1 MVSLGGGRAWK
12 QQGGGTRRN
21 RPTTPIFSIS
31 QGQVSLPQSARRPV
45 PPHRLVATLP
55 QPSCI
60 YFISIVCDRPN
71 AASGLRRVQALGEL
85 ARAWFVH
92 ILRASS
98 IARFRATEPA
108 RSSKSKSPGWLQ
120 IIDSKPVKIC
130 GFNFQD
136 HKPLNTHWH
145 ALSLQTSG
153 GGPRRERCLCRS
165 SPACQQQSRY
175 RSRWPP

>member
-1 MVSLGGGRAWK
+1 VHGSSR
-12 QQGGGTRRN
+12 GGGTRRN

-108 RSSKSKSPGWLQ
+108 RSSKSKSPESNNSREGSRRRWASGLRLTC
-120 IIDSKPVKIC
+120 SS
-130 GFNFQD
+130 
-136 HKPLNTHWH
+136 
-145 ALSLQTSG
+145 SL
-153 GGPRRERCLCRS
+153 
-165 SPACQQQSRY
+165 
-175 RSRWPP
+175 RSREWMQGRPQQGCTRARGRLGTEAPPLSVRTRPLPRAKHCVLQLQ

>member
-1 MVSLGGGRAWK
+1 MHGSSR
-12 QQGGGTRRN
+12 GGGTRRN

-60 YFISIVCDRPN
+60 YFVSVVCDRPN

-108 RSSKSKSPGWLQ
+108 RSSKSKSPGQSVAIRPVNPYNL
-120 IIDSKPVKIC
+120 KPIHSAN
-130 GFNFQD
+130 G
-136 HKPLNTHWH
+136 
-145 ALSLQTSG
+145 
-153 GGPRRERCLCRS
+153 
-165 SPACQQQSRY
+165 SPAFHPFPSQNTISCMLREVVGEGCRGGQRPGCISRI
-175 RSRWPP
+175 

>member
-12 QQGGGTRRN
+12 QQGGGHTTE
-21 RPTTPIFSIS
+21 PTDYPHFLYLP
-31 QGQVSLPQSARRPV
+31 GSLPQSARRPV

-108 RSSKSKSPGWLQ
+108 RSSKSKSPEPRTKLEKDAVGTYVQRRWVLKRLVSEKMAQ
-120 IIDSKPVKIC
+120 
-130 GFNFQD
+130 
-136 HKPLNTHWH
+136 PL
-145 ALSLQTSG
+145 
-153 GGPRRERCLCRS
+153 
-165 SPACQQQSRY
+165 PAY
-175 RSRWPP
+175 FFARWK

>member
-1 MVSLGGGRAWK
+1 MEAAGGGH
-12 QQGGGTRRN
+12 TTE
-21 RPTTPIFSIS
+21 PTDNPHFLYLP
-31 QGQVSLPQSARRPV
+31 GSLPQSARRPV

-108 RSSKSKSPGWLQ
+108 RSSKSKSPDF
-120 IIDSKPVKIC
+120 DSVT
-130 GFNFQD
+130 
-136 HKPLNTHWH
+136 LLSH
-145 ALSLQTSG
+145 ALAHKDLT
-153 GGPRRERCLCRS
+153 PIVL
-165 SPACQQQSRY
+165 ANALALLVVLV
-175 RSRWPP
+175 

>member
-1 MVSLGGGRAWK
+1 MEAAGGG
-12 QQGGGTRRN
+12 GHTTE
-21 RPTTPIFSIS
+21 PTDYPHFLYLP
-31 QGQVSLPQSARRPV
+31 GSLPQSARRPV

-108 RSSKSKSPGWLQ
+108 RSSKSKSPGR
-120 IIDSKPVKIC
+120 D
-130 GFNFQD
+130 
-136 HKPLNTHWH
+136 
-145 ALSLQTSG
+145 
-153 GGPRRERCLCRS
+153 
-165 SPACQQQSRY
+165 QS
-175 RSRWPP
+175 